1 LSSWRK
7 NHTNWEISKTL
18 LIMELINN
26 IVKAYRVYSNLAGT
40 HERIDLYMKMKEC
53 RVIRKEN
60 IGVTLIY
67 S

>member
-1 LSSWRK
+1 
-7 NHTNWEISKTL
+7 
-18 LIMELINN
+18 MELISN